1 MRLRLVL
8 VSFVL
13 VHGWLIAGAISPEP
27 AAKPASIL
35 IAGGTVVDGTG
46 ASGRRADVRI
56 SGDRIVEVG
65 ALTPRPDERLI
76 DARRRVV
83 APGFIDTHS
92 HADRGLLEMPE
103 AESQIRQGITTAV
116 VGQDGGSNTPLAAF
130 FESLQAKR
138 VALNVA
144 SFVGHGTLRR
154 RAMGTEYKRAVTP
167 AELAAM
173 EELLDQEM
181 KAGGLGLSTGLEYDP
196 GFYSTTEELI
206 ACAKVAARHGG
217 LYISHVRDEA
227 NEVFPSFRELIR
239 IAEEAHLPGQISHIK
254 LGSNRVWGRAGEAV
268 RLIDDANRR
277 GVDVTA
283 DVYPYLY
290 WQSTIT
296 ALIPTRDWENRGAWE
311 KGLAEVGGARHVM
324 LTDYTPD
331 PAWAGKTIAEIADRT
346 KKDPVTVIQEIVRR
360 THGEVDGRPPGTTG
374 REGVVVT
381 AMAEEDL
388 RRFVAAPRV
397 MFCTDGG
404 LRSKHPR
411 GAGTYPRILGRYVRE
426 QHLLSLEEAI
436 RKMTSFPARRMGFRD
451 RGVVQPGMKADLVLF
466 DPRKVLD
473 TATPADPGA
482 RPIGISHV
490 LVNGVL
496 VLEDGK
502 MTGERPG
509 RPLRHESLRA
519 ALGSGEQLLTA
530 MPVDSR

>member
-65 ALTPRPDERLI
+65 ALTPRPDERVI
-76 DARRRVV
+76 DARGRVV

-173 EELLDQEM
+173 EALLDQEM

-331 PAWAGKTIAEIADRT
+331 PAWAGKTIAEIAGRT
-346 KKDPVTVIQEIVRR
+346 QKDAVTVIQEIVHR
-360 THGEVDGRPPGTTG
+360 THAEGATG

-509 RPLRHESLRA
+509 SALRHESLRA
-519 ALGSGEQLLTA
+519 ALGTGEQLLTA